1 VIVGGGAAGV
11 TLEEADDALEVP
23 APFDAVALNV

>member
-1 VIVGGGAAGV
+1 VIVGGGATGV
-11 TLEEADDALEVP
+11 TLEEAADALEVP